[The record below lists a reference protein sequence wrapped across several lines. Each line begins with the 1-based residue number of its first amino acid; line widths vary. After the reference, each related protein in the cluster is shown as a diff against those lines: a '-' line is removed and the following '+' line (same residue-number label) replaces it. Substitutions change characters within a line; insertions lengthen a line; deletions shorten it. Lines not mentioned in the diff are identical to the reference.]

1 MTDHDEDL
9 AALPAAK
16 PDAAAG
22 ARIERQMQAW
32 RYKGLRG
39 YAHDVEKRDVA
50 VKHPST
56 LLMHELRQMRGLT
69 DSVAERSADPAAIH
83 EVRAAIGNVQ
93 RAAFHNGIFLDG
105 AIEVSSKTGRQPR
118 MWQVGLR
125 ETSSLERVD
134 ARVTQ
139 LSVALMKLDGVLA
152 RLADAHHTDAKSRV
166 MIASMQ
172 RHTGTVRDIVSH
184 SQYSIERF
192 ATRDGASR

>member
-1 MTDHDEDL
+1 MTDHYEDL
-9 AALPAAK
+9 AALPTAK
-16 PDAAAG
+16 PDAAVG
-22 ARIERQMQAW
+22 VRIERQTQAW

-39 YAHDVEKRDVA
+39 YAHEVEKRDAA

-56 LLMHELRQMRGLT
+56 LLMYELNQMRGLM
-69 DSVAERSADPAAIH
+69 DSVAERSADTAAIH
-83 EVRAAIGNVQ
+83 EVRVAIGNVQ
-93 RAAFHNGIFLDG
+93 RAAFHNGVFLDG

-125 ETSSLERVD
+125 ETSSLEQVD

-139 LSVALMKLDGVLA
+139 VSIALMKLDGVLE
-152 RLADAHHTDAKSRV
+152 RLVDAHRSDAKSRV

-172 RHTGTVRDIVSH
+172 RHAGTVRDIVSH

-192 ATRDGASR
+192 AKRDGASR